1 MTNFPRLLPGR
12 GPGALRLLTAAI
24 ATLGLLLAGCSDGS
38 SVGDKG
44 LLEGTDGSGGT
55 RLGET
60 TTTATP
66 ETTAAPAPPPGGG
79 ATTTARPAPAT
90 TARPPA
96 QGYQIKIQSDQAGT
110 QFEPRVAQVFAGT
123 PVTWTNTDS
132 VPRSVEFADQSY
144 LSGPIPP
151 GGTATFTA
159 NRAGEFNYS
168 DGTRPYA
175 VGTLRVQAR

>member
-1 MTNFPRLLPGR
+1 MKKLII
-12 GPGALRLLTAAI
+12 ATAA
-24 ATLGLLLAGCSDGS
+24 AALLLASCSEGS
-38 SVGDKG
+38 QVGDRN

-60 TTTATP
+60 TTTVAP
-66 ETTAAPAPPPGGG
+66 ETTAPPVTEAAGR
-79 ATTTARPAPAT
+79 TTTTKAPTQT
-90 TARPPA
+90 TAKPA
-96 QGYQIKIQSDQAGT
+96 ARGYEIKIQPDQAGT

-123 PVTWTNTDS
+123 PVTWVNTDS

-144 LSGPIPP
+144 TSGPIPP
-151 GGTATFTA
+151 GGSATFTA

-175 VGTLRVQAR
+175 VGTLKVQAR

>member
-1 MTNFPRLLPGR
+1 MKKLVLVV
-12 GPGALRLLTAAI
+12 ASLA
-24 ATLGLLLAGCSDGS
+24 LLLAGCSEDN

-44 LLEGTDGSGGT
+44 LLEGTYGSGGT
-55 RLGET
+55 RLGEET
-60 TTTATP
+60 TTVP
-66 ETTAAPAPPPGGG
+66 VETTAPPATQPGAG
-79 ATTTARPAPAT
+79 ATTTAKPAPTT
-90 TARPPA
+90 TAKPAA
-96 QGYQIKIQSDQAGT
+96 QGYPIKIQPDQAGT

-132 VPRSVEFADQSY
+132 VPRSVEFSDQSY
-144 LSGPIPP
+144 NSGPIPP
-151 GGTATFTA
+151 GGSATFTA